1 MHCHCFYYLSVI
13 VLNSS
18 LVYLM
23 NPGPFLALSDFSFD
37 FRIFFIIQKYS
48 FLTFSS
54 FPTSE
59 ICQLLIYL
67 SSFILLRL

>member
-23 NPGPFLALSDFSFD
+23 SPGPFLALSEFSFD

-48 FLTFSS
+48 FVTFFFISN
-54 FPTSE
+54 FRN
-59 ICQLLIYL
+59 L
-67 SSFILLRL
+67 SASNIPK